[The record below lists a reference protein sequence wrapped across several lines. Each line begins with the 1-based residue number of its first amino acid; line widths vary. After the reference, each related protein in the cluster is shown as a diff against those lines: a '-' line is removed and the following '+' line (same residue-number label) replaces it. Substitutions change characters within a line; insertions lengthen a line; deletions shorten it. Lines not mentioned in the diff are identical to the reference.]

1 MGPMDVF
8 SADWPGICRRIVAAQ
23 QRLFEQTPGRE
34 ARTEYEGVGEGGDRS
49 LVIDRRCEDVVFA
62 ELEQLAGAG
71 ASFVA
76 ISEERGE
83 VVFGEGGPAR
93 VVIDPIDGSLNA
105 RRTLPSHSLSIAVAS
120 GSSMA
125 DVEFGYVYDFGAGE
139 AFAATR
145 GEGATLGDSQ
155 IEVAA
160 ETEKLE
166 LVGIESAEPGRL
178 QPVVAALEGSV
189 YRLRV
194 IGSIAITAAYVAAGR
209 LDGMLSL
216 RPCRS
221 VDAAAAQLIL
231 REAGGFVTF
240 GELALGEAD
249 LGLDARYPIAGAAA
263 ERGLGAI
270 RNASGEPV

>member
-1 MGPMDVF
+1 MRTMDVF
-8 SADWPGICRRIVAAQ
+8 SADWLGICRRIVTEQ
-23 QRLFEQTPGRE
+23 QRLFERTPGRE

-62 ELEQLAGAG
+62 ELERLAAAG

-83 VVFGEGGPAR
+83 VAFGDGGAAR

-120 GSSMA
+120 GSAMD

-139 AFAATR
+139 EFSARR
-145 GEGATLGDSQ
+145 GEGAAMDGGP

-160 ETEKLE
+160 DAEKLE
-166 LVGIESAEPGRL
+166 LLGIESAEPGRL
-178 QPVVAALEGSV
+178 QPVAAALDGGV

-221 VDAAAAQLIL
+221 VDAAAAQLIV
-231 REAGGFVTF
+231 REAGGLVAF
-240 GELALGEAD
+240 GELALSDAD
-249 LGLDARYPIAGAAA
+249 LGLDARYPIAAAA
-263 ERGLGAI
+263 GEHGLGVI
-270 RNASGEPV
+270 RNASGEAV